1 MFFISGLREYL
12 LGEYDVFKQ
21 MLVRNELFFMLYLDK
36 Y

>member
-12 LGEYDVFKQ
+12 LGQDDVFKQ
-21 MLVRNELFFMLYLDK
+21 MLVRNKLFFMLYLDK